1 MSLEEE
7 LILLK
12 SKISVL
18 KKENKQI
25 KEDLEKS
32 ESEKKFQKDLYESQ
46 LNKWAEKNFKLRNWF
61 IVNDK
66 IKELEKIE
74 YEVKGKFAAK

>member
-7 LILLK
+7 LTLLK
-12 SKISVL
+12 NKISVL
-18 KKENKQI
+18 RKDNRELKENF
-25 KEDLEKS
+25 EKS
-32 ESEKKFQKDLYESQ
+32 ESLKKFQKDLYESQ

-61 IVNDK
+61 IVNNK

-74 YEVKGKFAAK
+74 YEIKGKVATK

>member
-1 MSLEEE
+1 
-7 LILLK
+7 LK

-74 YEVKGKFAAK
+74 YEVKGKLAAK

>member
-74 YEVKGKFAAK
+74 YEVKGKLAAK

>member
-46 LNKWAEKNFKLRNWF
+46 LNKWAEKNFKLRNWV

-74 YEVKGKFAAK
+74 YEVKGKLAAK